1 MNLDGSQ
8 VAMSITIPSFA
19 GGLSGKLTNGDIVS
33 LIIYTDADGE
43 NTAIVPEALQYVRV
57 ITSTT
62 AAGLDK
68 DELIQNEDG
77 TYELPTTVTL
87 LVNPMQAQLLAEYEN
102 NSKIHA
108 VLVSRGNDKQAT
120 KMLAEQSVILERLA
134 EEAAKEAENA
144 ESEETVSEDE
154 VIVHG

>member
-1 MNLDGSQ
+1 M
-8 VAMSITIPSFA
+8 
-19 GGLSGKLTNGDIVS
+19 
-33 LIIYTDADGE
+33 
-43 NTAIVPEALQYVRV
+43 

-87 LVNPMQAQLLAEYEN
+87 LVTPLQAQLLAEYEN
-102 NSKIHA
+102 NSKLHA

-120 KMLAEQSVILERLA
+120 NFLAEQAVILERLA
-134 EEAAKEAENA
+134 EEAAKEAA
-144 ESEETVSEDE
+144 RQVPGAIFTRT
-154 VIVHG
+154 IG